1 MFLVIL
7 SLILFVVSFALKNEK
22 SNAAMF
28 ITKILRIISPV
39 LAALGIFLSTVEI
52 IESGHVGVKK
62 LFGQIQPD
70 VLTEGLNIINPF
82 IDVIEV
88 SVQTQNYTMSSVQ
101 DEGKKQGDDAIKV
114 LSKDGLEVSFD
125 ITVLYRAS
133 AVDAPKILRTIGL
146 DFEEKVVRPIVR
158 ARLRDAAVTYN
169 AIELVAEK
177 RSEFELIIRESVEAD
192 FKKRGFIFEQFLI
205 RNTNLPQSVKVS
217 IESKINADQDA
228 QRMQFVLTKER
239 QEAERKRV
247 EAQGVADAQKIL
259 NEGLSAK
266 ILQYEQIKVQKEL
279 VNSPNAKIILLGD
292 PKNSPF
298 ILGDK

>member
-7 SLILFVVSFALKNEK
+7 ALILFVVSFALKNEK

-70 VLTEGLNIINPF
+70 VLREGLNIINPL

-133 AVDAPKILRTIGL
+133 EVDAPNILRTIGL

-259 NEGLSAK
+259 NEGLSTK